1 MNINLLDKINSP
13 DDLKKLK
20 KSEIPILADEIRNF
34 LIRLVHKNGGHL
46 ASNLGVVELTLALHF
61 VFNSPED
68 KFVWDVGHQTY
79 THKLL
84 TGRKKE
90 LHTLRQFKGISGFP
104 KISESIHDVFGTGHS
119 STSISAALGMSE
131 AMRKNK
137 SKNKAIAIIG
147 DGAMT
152 AGMAFEGLNNAG
164 NSKSNILVILN
175 DNDMSISNNVG
186 ALNNYLT
193 RLLSGKVYSEL
204 KSTGK
209 KILGGM
215 PSILKLAR
223 KTEEHVKGMIT
234 PGTLFEEFGFNYLG
248 PIDGHNINL
257 LIDTLKNI
265 KNLNGPQFLH
275 IVTKKGFGYKP
286 AEKDP
291 NKFHG
296 ISNLETTKKN
306 KTFTESFEDWIL
318 KTAAKDKKLCAI
330 TPAMSDGSGLSKFS
344 KKYSNQFYDVGIA
357 EQHAVTFAC
366 GLSLA
371 GLKPVVAIY
380 STFLQRAY
388 DQVIHDAAIQK
399 ISLVFAVDR
408 AGIVGADGST
418 HTGNFDISFIRC
430 IPNTII
436 MCPINE
442 FEMHQMLDLAYS
454 TNGLLSFVRYP
465 RGSLPIN
472 KLSNTKVLLGKS
484 QLIFKSKKQEV
495 AIFAFGNIANQIYE
509 LCKLENFTLINM
521 RFVKPIDVNTV
532 INTAKK
538 FKILVTIED
547 NAISGGAGSSVN
559 ELLAQ
564 KKIIKPIL
572 NIGYGDFFPEHGS
585 QDEINQ
591 TYGLDNDS
599 IISKI
604 KNFLTKK
611 IV

>member
-1 MNINLLDKINSP
+1 MNIKILDRVNSP
-13 DDLKKLK
+13 GDLKKLK
-20 KSEIPILADEIRNF
+20 KKELYALANEIRIF
-34 LIRLVHKNGGHL
+34 LIDLVHKNGGHL
-46 ASNLGVVELTLALHF
+46 SSNLGVVELTIALHF
-61 VFNSPED
+61 IFNSPKD
-68 KFVWDVGHQTY
+68 KLVWDVGHQTY

-84 TGRKKE
+84 TGRKNE
-90 LHTLRQFKGISGFP
+90 LSTLRQFKGISGFP
-104 KISESIHDVFGTGHS
+104 KITESEHDAFGTGHS

-131 AMRKNK
+131 AMRKMK

-164 NSKSNILVILN
+164 NSKNNILVILN

-193 RLLSGKVYSEL
+193 KLLSGKVYSEL
-204 KSTGK
+204 KNTGK

-215 PSILKLAR
+215 PNMLKLAK

-257 LIDTLKNI
+257 LIDTLSNI

-275 IVTKKGFGYKP
+275 IVTKKGNGYEP

-296 ISNLETTKKN
+296 ISSSKNVKKD

-330 TPAMSDGSGLSKFS
+330 TPAMSDGSGLRKFS
-344 KKYSNQFYDVGIA
+344 KKFPDQFYDVGIA
-357 EQHAVTFAC
+357 EQHAVTYAC
-366 GLSLA
+366 GLSIS
-371 GLKPVVAIY
+371 GFKPVVAIY

-399 ISLVFAVDR
+399 ISIVFAIDR
-408 AGIVGADGST
+408 AGIIGADGST

-436 MCPINE
+436 MCPIND
-442 FEMHQMLDLAYS
+442 FEMHQMLDLAYK
-454 TNGLLSFVRYP
+454 TNGLISFVRYP
-465 RGSLPIN
+465 RGPLPEN
-472 KLSNTKVLLGKS
+472 KISSTNVTLGKS

-495 AIFAFGNIANQIYE
+495 AIFAFGNITNQIYE
-509 LCKLENFTLINM
+509 LCKSESFTLFNM
-521 RFVKPIDVNTV
+521 RFAKPIDQKTV
-532 INTAKK
+532 IKAAKEY
-538 FKILVTIED
+538 KILITIED
-547 NAISGGAGSSVN
+547 NAISGGAGSAVN
-559 ELLAQ
+559 ELLSQ
-564 KKIIKPIL
+564 KKITKPIL
-572 NIGYGDFFPEHGS
+572 NIGYDDFFPEHGS
-585 QDEINQ
+585 QSEVNK
-591 TYGLDNDS
+591 TYGLDNQS
-599 IISKI
+599 ILYKI
-604 KNFLTKK
+604 RNFLNKK